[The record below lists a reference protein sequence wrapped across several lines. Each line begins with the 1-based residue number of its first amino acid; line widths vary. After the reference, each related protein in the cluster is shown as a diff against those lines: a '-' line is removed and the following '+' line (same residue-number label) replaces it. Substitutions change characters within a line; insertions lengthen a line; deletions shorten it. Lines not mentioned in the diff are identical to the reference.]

1 MTSLDTTIRL
11 LVPDMFRKSW
21 GRWSFPQ
28 CYQNHSCDTSIF
40 MICHIMSGNGYK
52 KVQRPFG
59 IDLVTP
65 DMFRTPWRKWPIPQ
79 CCINRS
85 CDISNFM
92 ICGNNNENKCSGHPW
107 PFWTGLHRTYSGYLE
122 GNGHFLSFF
131 QNNSSFDS
139 STTIQDSWPHQI
151 CSVRP
156 GGKGQFHNTVH
167 ATYQI

>member
-11 LVPDMFRKSW
+11 LVSDMFRKSW

-65 DMFRTPWRKWPIPQ
+65 DMFRTPWRKWSIPQ
-79 CCINRS
+79 CCISRS
-85 CDISNFM
+85 YDISNFM

-107 PFWTGLHRTYSGYLE
+107 PFWTGITISREIQGSREITRSLRTIQMDKWVVCQSPVRNGSSDDVSLHRQKHGKREYLAP
-122 GNGHFLSFF
+122 F
-131 QNNSSFDS
+131 
-139 STTIQDSWPHQI
+139 
-151 CSVRP
+151 
-156 GGKGQFHNTVH
+156 
-167 ATYQI
+167 